1 MADLAKKN
9 CYLPT
14 RLARRGINIRKLLSL
29 LDEDSEEESEDEHVD
44 GESKADKARD
54 RILKRR
60 TFNENN
66 RNLNQLRAP
75 VVCVLGKMK
84 FYTKGNIWVRK
95 KCKKFMKSVKLK
107 IMCT

>member
-1 MADLAKKN
+1 M
-9 CYLPT
+9 
-14 RLARRGINIRKLLSL
+14 ARRGINNQKQFSL
-29 LDEDSEEESEDEHVD
+29 LDEDSDEESEDEHVD

-84 FYTKGNIWVRK
+84 FDTKVNI
-95 KCKKFMKSVKLK
+95 
-107 IMCT
+107 